1 MFFTGTKQHV
11 SEHLS
16 QSPKR
21 HCNTLTSSFMLRKSE
36 YFEQIGKYLDAE
48 LAQAE
53 LREFELQLEADTD
66 LAGELNLHMEV
77 EQALGE
83 KDIASLRENL
93 NQIVLNRSENKNS
106 TTDTFSFGLA
116 EELASCQNLG
126 FQGLSEG
133 TLNLG
138 HSFPKIHLYQ
148 HKIAGKETIHQFYK
162 DQAETSH
169 AGEETTFSA
178 YEEELFE
185 QVQQALEEGDVLEIR
200 ANLKQIAHNMPAH
213 QYSGEDI
220 DDYLSNNM
228 PPELRARFE
237 KELETNACLASDVKL
252 FAEVDLAQAECDIIA
267 LRASMNEIL
276 RPGSANLPGTKD
288 IEGYINNELSEKE
301 LASFEAELC
310 SNQALAAE
318 IELARDIDTA
328 IKEDDIMRLRG
339 NLQGIAGAIN
349 AENRAEQSFAGRF
362 RPRKALIVAVAAS
375 LAILL
380 SITGLLSKQSS
391 QGDLYRKY
399 HSAYE
404 TPGVVRSASITSSQ
418 TLAMALQKFDN
429 RDYEQAIGLL
439 QKVISEDQKNMAG
452 HFYAG
457 AALQE
462 TGKYRQAIN
471 KYETVIVDNDNL
483 FTEQA
488 QWYIALCYLRTNED
502 KKAYIQF
509 DKIAKKEG
517 FYQLKA
523 KAILRKMKHNES

>member
-1 MFFTGTKQHV
+1 
-11 SEHLS
+11 
-16 QSPKR
+16 
-21 HCNTLTSSFMLRKSE
+21 MLRKSE
-36 YFEQIGKYLDAE
+36 YFQQIGKYLDAE

-66 LAGELNLHMEV
+66 LADELNLHMEV

-83 KDIASLRENL
+83 KEIASLRENL
-93 NQIVLNRSENKNS
+93 NRIVLNQSENKNS

-126 FQGLSEG
+126 LQGLSEG
-133 TLNLG
+133 MLNLG

-162 DQAETSH
+162 DQAGTSH
-169 AGEETTFSA
+169 EGEETTFSA

-220 DDYLSNNM
+220 DDYVSNNM
-228 PPELRARFE
+228 LSPEPRAQFE
-237 KELETNACLASDVKL
+237 KELGTNNCLASDVKL
-252 FAEVDLAQAECDIIA
+252 FEEADLALAECDIIA
-267 LRASMNEIL
+267 LRASLNEIL

-301 LASFEAELC
+301 LASFEAELF

-318 IELARDIDTA
+318 IELARNIDLA
-328 IKEDDIMRLRG
+328 IKENDIMQLRG
-339 NLQGIAGAIN
+339 NLQGIAGAIS
-349 AENRAEQSFAGRF
+349 AADQAEQSFAGRF

-380 SITGLLSKQSS
+380 GITGLLSKQSS

-404 TPGVVRSASITSSQ
+404 TPGVVRSASMASSQ

-439 QKVISEDQKNMAG
+439 QKVISDDQKNMAG

-488 QWYIALCYLRTNED
+488 EWYIALCYLRTNEN

-517 FYQLKA
+517 FYQFKA
-523 KAILRKMKHNES
+523 KALVRKMKHNES

>member
-1 MFFTGTKQHV
+1 
-11 SEHLS
+11 
-16 QSPKR
+16 
-21 HCNTLTSSFMLRKSE
+21 MLRKSE

-48 LAQAE
+48 LEQAE

-77 EQALGE
+77 EQAIGE

-93 NQIVLNRSENKNS
+93 NRIVLNQSDDKNS
-106 TTDTFSFGLA
+106 TTDAFSFGLA

-126 FQGLSEG
+126 SQGLSEA
-133 TLNLG
+133 THNMG

-148 HKIAGKETIHQFYK
+148 HKIAGKETIHHLYK
-162 DQAETSH
+162 DQAGTGH
-169 AGEETTFSA
+169 TGEETAFSA
-178 YEEELFE
+178 YDEELFG
-185 QVQQALEEGDVLEIR
+185 QVQQALEEGDILEIR
-200 ANLKQIAHNMPAH
+200 ANLKQIARNMPEH
-213 QYSGEDI
+213 QYSGEEI
-220 DDYLSNNM
+220 DDYVSGNIA
-228 PPELRARFE
+228 PELKGRFE
-237 KELETNACLASDVKL
+237 KEMGTNARLATDVKL
-252 FAEVDLAQAECDIIA
+252 FAEADLALAECDITA
-267 LRASMNEIL
+267 LRASLNEIL
-276 RPGSANLPGTKD
+276 RPGSASMPGTKD
-288 IEGYINNELSEKE
+288 IEGYINNELSEGE
-301 LASFEAELC
+301 RASFEAGLG
-310 SNQALAAE
+310 SNRALAAE

-362 RPRKALIVAVAAS
+362 KAKKALIVAVAAS

-380 SITGLLSKQSS
+380 GITGLLSKQPS

-404 TPGVVRSASITSSQ
+404 APGAVRSASMASGQ
-418 TLAMALQKFDN
+418 ALATALQRFDDG
-429 RDYEQAIGLL
+429 DYRQAIGLL
-439 QKVISEDQKNMAG
+439 QKAVSDDQKNMAA

-462 TGKYRQAIN
+462 TGEYGRAIDR
-471 KYETVIVDNDNL
+471 YQTVIAHGDNL

-488 QWYIALCYLRTNED
+488 EWYAALCLLKTNENQ
-502 KKAYIQF
+502 KAYIQF

-517 FYQLKA
+517 FYRLKA
-523 KAILRKMKHNES
+523 KAVIRKIKHDES

>member
-1 MFFTGTKQHV
+1 
-11 SEHLS
+11 
-16 QSPKR
+16 
-21 HCNTLTSSFMLRKSE
+21 MLRKSE

-220 DDYLSNNM
+220 DDYVSEDMAPGLKG
-228 PPELRARFE
+228 RFE
-237 KELETNACLASDVKL
+237 EELENNARLASEVKL
-252 FAEVDLAQAECDIIA
+252 FAEADLAMAECDIIA
-267 LRASMNEIL
+267 LRASLDEIL

-288 IEGYINNELSEKE
+288 IESYINNELSGTE
-301 LASFEAELC
+301 LASFEDELC
-310 SNQALAAE
+310 SNRALAAE
-318 IELARDIDTA
+318 IELARDIDAA

-339 NLQGIAGAIN
+339 NLKGIAGAIN
-349 AENRAEQSFAGRF
+349 EENRAEQSFAGRF

-380 SITGLLSKQSS
+380 GITGLLSKQSP

-404 TPGVVRSASITSSQ
+404 APGAVRSASMASSQ
-418 TLAMALQKFDN
+418 ALATALQRFDDG
-429 RDYEQAIGLL
+429 DYQQAIGLL
-439 QKVISEDQKNMAG
+439 QKAISDDQKNMAA

-462 TGKYRQAIN
+462 TGEYQRAIDR
-471 KYETVIVDNDNL
+471 YQTVIAHDDNL

-488 QWYIALCYLRTNED
+488 EWYAALCHLRTNENE
-502 KKAYIQF
+502 KAHSLF
-509 DKIAKKEG
+509 DRIAKKEG
-517 FYQLKA
+517 FYSLKA
-523 KAILRKMKHNES
+523 KAVIRKMKHNDS